1 MRRLADALKGNTT
14 LEKLEMA
21 NTRAT
26 DRMAK
31 VKSKRLMY
39 FNSNF
44 KNYSILL
51 WSLYVTVILGY
62 N

>member
-1 MRRLADALKGNTT
+1 MRRLAGALKDNTK

-31 VKSKRLMY
+31 VLYRQYTAKL
-39 FNSNF
+39 FNIGVCLS
-44 KNYSILL
+44 
-51 WSLYVTVILGY
+51 SLA